1 MSTGK
6 RCPPGAA
13 LLVAAAFCAGGY
25 ALLEPPPLA
34 AQEESLSPQDSARLV
49 RAARAAQGRFES
61 TRRRNLPWTNRTW
74 GGQCD
79 ERIGRFCLW
88 HSGREEADWDPPE
101 EPEAVTDARGELIEV
116 LSSTARRIPGDEWVG
131 GHAIWYL
138 LEADRH
144 EEALEVTERCRS
156 PRAWWCTALR
166 GFVLH
171 HQRDYLAA
179 EAAFEAALSVMDEDE
194 RNAWSSIEPLLEAD
208 LASRYRRA
216 DASERAEMERRFWW
230 LAEPFYSIPGNDRRS
245 EHFARS
251 VVDHIQWR
259 ARTPEGISWG
269 GDMRTVL
276 VRYGW
281 PRGWERV
288 RETRPGMHSPG
299 PPPIVSQ
306 YGTGRRFTPTR
317 ELLESPFR
325 AGADAWVL
333 RPPAGRESYRAAYA
347 PRVEPLPHQIARFAR
362 GDSTRIVAAY
372 RLPDPEEPEDPD
384 EDPGPPPT
392 ARAALAVSGGPE
404 VAPQVVSR
412 AAGPRDGF
420 GITLLADSLLV
431 SLEVVPDTPA
441 VGYRAR
447 TGVVPLRLHPDL
459 PALSDLL
466 ILEREAGEPSD
477 LSAAERWARGST
489 TLREGEEIAV
499 FFELYN
505 PHRVGDEVR
514 VSAMLE
520 PRDRA
525 WLARLAERLRL
536 RTPEPPV
543 RVRWTEE
550 MDPVRREHVGRTLR
564 MQIPDVP
571 PARYWLRLEVEL
583 EGREPLRATRAV
595 EVEAP

>member
-1 MSTGK
+1 MSRGK

-13 LLVAAAFCAGGY
+13 LVIAVALGTGGL
-25 ALLEPPPLA
+25 AVLHPPPLA
-34 AQEESLSPQDSARLV
+34 GQETLSPQDSTRLV
-49 RAARAAQGRFES
+49 RAARSAQGRFES

-88 HSGREEADWDPPE
+88 HSGREETDWDPPE
-101 EPEAVTDARGELIEV
+101 EPEAVTEARNELIDV
-116 LSSTARRIPGDEWVG
+116 LDSAARQIPGDEWVG
-131 GHAIWYL
+131 GHTVWYL

-171 HQRDYLAA
+171 HQRDYPAA
-179 EAAFEAALSVMDEDE
+179 EAAFEAALSVMDDDE
-194 RNAWSSIEPLLEAD
+194 RRAWTSIEPLLEVEA
-208 LASRYRRA
+208 ASRYRRTSGQER
-216 DASERAEMERRFWW
+216 DAFESRFWW
-230 LAEPFYSIPGNDRRS
+230 LANPFYSIPGNDRRS

-251 VVDHIQWR
+251 VIDHIQWR

-269 GDMRTVL
+269 GDLRTL
-276 VRYGW
+276 LLRYGW

-288 RETRPGMHSPG
+288 RETRPGLHAPG
-299 PPPIVSQ
+299 PPPIVSR
-306 YGTGRRFTPTR
+306 YGTGRRFSPTE
-317 ELLESPFR
+317 ELLDEPF
-325 AGADAWVL
+325 AKGADAWVL

-347 PRVEPLPHQIARFAR
+347 PRVEPLQHQIARFAR
-362 GDSTRIVAAY
+362 SDSTRIVAAY
-372 RLPDPEEPEDPD
+372 RLPDPEEPAED
-384 EDPGPPPT
+384 EDPPPT
-392 ARAALAVSGGPE
+392 ARAALAVSAGPGE
-404 VAPQVVSR
+404 APHLVSR
-412 AAGPRDGF
+412 TAVARDGF

-431 SLEVVPDTPA
+431 SLEVIPDTPA
-441 VGYRAR
+441 IGYRAR

-466 ILEREAGEPSD
+466 ILDPEAGEPTA
-477 LSAAERWARGST
+477 LEAAERWARGST
-489 TLREGEEIAV
+489 SLREGEEIAV

-550 MDPVRREHVGRTLR
+550 MDPARRELVGRTLR
-564 MQIPDVP
+564 MRIPDVP
-571 PARYWLRLEVEL
+571 PARYWLRLEVDL
-583 EGREPLRATRAV
+583 AGREPLRASRAV